1 MVGGRYSDVK
11 GRLRAAFGLLMS
23 YGAALVSMST
33 LFFFFFLKKGDP
45 YEYEPIVVEP
55 HNLLTVHYI
64 TIRTLAENMQQI

>member
-33 LFFFFFLKKGDP
+33 LFFFFFFEKGRS
-45 YEYEPIVVEP
+45 
-55 HNLLTVHYI
+55 
-64 TIRTLAENMQQI
+64 IRV